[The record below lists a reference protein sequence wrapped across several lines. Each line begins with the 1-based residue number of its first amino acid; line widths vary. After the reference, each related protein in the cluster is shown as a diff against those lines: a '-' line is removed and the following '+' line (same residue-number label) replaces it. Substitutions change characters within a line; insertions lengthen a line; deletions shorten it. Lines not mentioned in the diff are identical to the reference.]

1 MRDLRNSGDFL
12 QEELKC
18 QEVGLNI
25 PSKKGSPGEARREPP
40 KTNMFEQKAKFPA
53 LHQALPSL
61 CLKFSPGC
69 RAMQVVTVL
78 KVSCSLVGH
87 KVWQLAEAGF
97 LLHAGPSSER
107 LFRHPNPSCGDVHPN
122 KWHHTIPSDSGARR
136 VITSLKSLQDPHRA
150 TTSGRGDLI

>member
-1 MRDLRNSGDFL
+1 MWDLCNPGDFL

-40 KTNMFEQKAKFPA
+40 KTNTFKQKAKFPA

-61 CLKFSPGC
+61 RLKFSPGC
-69 RAMQVVTVL
+69 QAMQVVTVL
-78 KVSCSLVGH
+78 KVSCPLAGH
-87 KVWQLAEAGF
+87 KVWHLGEAGF
-97 LLHAGPSSER
+97 LLHAGPTSER
-107 LFRHPNPSCGDVHPN
+107 LFRHPNPRCSDVHPN
-122 KWHHTIPSDSGARR
+122 KRHHTIPSDSGARR
-136 VITSLKSLQDPHRA
+136 VITFLTLLQDPQRA